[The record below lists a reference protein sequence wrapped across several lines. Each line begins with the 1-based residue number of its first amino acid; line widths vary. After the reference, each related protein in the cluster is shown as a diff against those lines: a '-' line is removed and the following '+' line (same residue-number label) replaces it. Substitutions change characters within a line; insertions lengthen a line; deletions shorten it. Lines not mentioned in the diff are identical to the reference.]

1 MHLIKRREEN
11 GPRVDVGP
19 MFRGEPPRNLSDAGV
34 IAAADTVNRLPS
46 RDYLGEEPGD
56 LAPNPTAE
64 EQRWTHERELYKK
77 KNEGSPPDV
86 PEELPQPKRCST
98 SFAVSASRALAG
110 YLDTSYFVKLVRSES
125 ESHALRDEL
134 RGAAELIS
142 SVLLLVEGRW
152 AVRRYGKLDLRHGK
166 REVLSRR
173 SCLACRD
180 GLGATLPDL
189 SQTTLTRSAVG
200 RTA

>member
-1 MHLIKRREEN
+1 MVLDRIMHLIKRREEN

-86 PEELPQPKRCST
+86 PEELPQPIPGPPSE
-98 SFAVSASRALAG
+98 AVL
-110 YLDTSYFVKLVRSES
+110 
-125 ESHALRDEL
+125 DEL
-134 RGAAELIS
+134 R
-142 SVLLLVEGRW
+142 
-152 AVRRYGKLDLRHGK
+152 DK
-166 REVLSRR
+166 R
-173 SCLACRD
+173 
-180 GLGATLPDL
+180 
-189 SQTTLTRSAVG
+189 Q
-200 RTA
+200 